1 MNCTIKKYLKII
13 PGTIADY
20 KPLARF
26 HYRESQTGPVA
37 AVYKIID
44 THPARV
50 ALYGCAT
57 EPGAKATGD
66 SEPIGII
73 IYSMPACSVQLR
85 NIATNG
91 LFTKLG
97 SASANMQL
105 VNNNIRTISRVVIE
119 PRYRALGLSYQL
131 VKKTM
136 PMLNMPYI
144 EALAVMGK
152 VNPFF
157 EKAGMMK
164 FQAPEPLRSVKLQ
177 SALSAIG
184 IEQTDLVDIERTHNK
199 LQSLNPKAKS
209 FIEKQIAEF
218 LTAYGKRA
226 RLMHDSFQRTEFFI
240 SRLSERPVYYLWRN
254 TACDL
259 KL

>member
-1 MNCTIKKYLKII
+1 MNCTIKRYLKIV
-13 PGTIADY
+13 PGVIADY

-44 THPARV
+44 THPMR
-50 ALYGCAT
+50 
-57 EPGAKATGD
+57 EQI
-66 SEPIGII
+66 EPIVGII
-73 IYSMPACSVQLR
+73 IYSMPACSVELR
-85 NIATNG
+85 NIATGG

-97 SASANMQL
+97 SANANMQL

-131 VKKTM
+131 VKETM

-157 EKAGMMK
+157 EKAGMIK
-164 FQAPEPLRSVKLQ
+164 LQAPESLRSVKLRT
-177 SALSAIG
+177 ALSTIG
-184 IEQTDLVDIERTHNK
+184 IEDADLVDIEKTHNK
-199 LQSLNPKAKS
+199 LQSLNQQTKN
-209 FIEKQIAEF
+209 FIEKQITEF

-226 RLMHDSFQRTEFFI
+226 RFMRDCFERTQIFI
-240 SRLSERPVYYLWRN
+240 SKLSERPVYYLWRN

>member
-1 MNCTIKKYLKII
+1 MNCTIKKYLKIV

-26 HYRESQTGPVA
+26 HYRQSQTGPIA

-44 THPARV
+44 THPMREQIAPV
-50 ALYGCAT
+50 V
-57 EPGAKATGD
+57 
-66 SEPIGII
+66 GII
-73 IYSMPACSVQLR
+73 IYSMPACAVQLR
-85 NIATNG
+85 NIATQG

-97 SASANMQL
+97 SANANMQL

-164 FQAPEPLRSVKLQ
+164 FECPQPLRSVKLCQ
-177 SALSAIG
+177 ALSAIG
-184 IEQTDLVDIERTHNK
+184 IEETDLVDIEKTHNK
-199 LQSLNPKAKS
+199 LQSLNHKAKK
-209 FIEKQIAEF
+209 FVEKQITDF
-218 LTAYGKRA
+218 LAAYGRRA
-226 RLMHDSFQRTEFFI
+226 RFMHDSLERTEFFI

-259 KL
+259 KLT